1 MQAAMAAEDSED
13 SDEEF
18 VRAAMEA
25 AMAPDDAD
33 DSVEEIIR
41 VAEDPVR
48 YD

>member
-1 MQAAMAAEDSED
+1 MAAVDSDD
-13 SDEEF
+13 SDEEI

-25 AMAPDDAD
+25 TVAPDDAD

-41 VAEDPVR
+41 IEEDPVR